1 MDTVLRA
8 HLQTLKDIYKRY
20 SGRDALP
27 NEDLFMSLGEFIDL
41 VTASGIVDD
50 TFGAREIGTLFNTAM
65 MTQVDEL
72 KTERHCR
79 MAFVEFLEAIAR
91 VADRAIADGS
101 KIEVKLGSYIKRLA
115 LTTMG
120 NDYAYQYVRKV
131 AVTQIAKKLKK

>member
-1 MDTVLRA
+1 LRA
-8 HLQTLKDIYKRY
+8 HLQTLKDVYKHY

-27 NEDLFMSLGEFIDL
+27 NEDPFMSLSEFIDL

-50 TFGAREIGTLFNTAM
+50 TFGAREIGTLFNVAM

-72 KTERHCR
+72 KTERHCK
-79 MAFVEFLEAIAR
+79 MVFVEFLEAIAR

-101 KIEVKLGSYIKRLA
+101 KLEAKLASFIKRLA

-120 NDYAYQYVRKV
+120 NEYAYSYVKKV
-131 AVTQIAKKLKK
+131 AVKSIKLKK